1 MFAGLSG
8 IFFNLTTSRDR
19 SMRKPFTKC
28 AVNLQ
33 HNLLFMIDSN
43 IKIAAT
49 PTGAFY
55 LSDETYAA
63 AKEKIF
69 TTTWQ
74 YIGNAQEYS
83 ETGYL
88 YPIDFM
94 PSCLN
99 EPLLLSVQDNGL
111 QLMSNVCTHRGY
123 VLITEKTKSQIIR
136 CKYHGRCFH
145 PDGKF
150 LSMPEFE
157 AAENFPTQMDNLKQV
172 SVVNWNGLLFGS
184 LFPAMELNQLLQG
197 ISNRIP
203 WFPFKDLQLRPD
215 LSKDY
220 VIDANWA
227 LYCDNYL
234 EGFHIPFVHK
244 SLNKVIDYNNY
255 ETELFEYGNLQLG
268 IAKEGELIFDLPSDS
283 KDYGKKVGAYYFW
296 IFPNMMFNFYPWG
309 LSLNIVQPLAKNKT
323 KVSFL
328 VFVHNEALFN
338 QGAGSDLHRVEME
351 DEEVV
356 ESVHKGLHSRLYFRG
371 RYSPKMETGVH
382 QFHLLMQ
389 QFLGL

>member
-1 MFAGLSG
+1 
-8 IFFNLTTSRDR
+8 
-19 SMRKPFTKC
+19 
-28 AVNLQ
+28 
-33 HNLLFMIDSN
+33 MIDSN

-49 PTGAFY
+49 PTGDFY
-55 LSDETYAA
+55 LSDATYTA

-69 TTTWQ
+69 TSTWQ
-74 YIGNAQEYS
+74 YIGTANQYGES
-83 ETGYL
+83 GYL
-88 YPIDFM
+88 YPVDFM
-94 PSCLN
+94 PGCLN
-99 EPLLLSVQDNGL
+99 EPLLLSVQETGL

-184 LFPAMELNQLLQG
+184 LFPAMELNHLLQG
-197 ISNRIP
+197 ISNRIS
-203 WFPFKDLQLRPD
+203 WFPFSALQLRPD

-255 ETELFEYGNLQLG
+255 ETELFDFGNLQLG
-268 IAKEGELIFDLPSDS
+268 IAKDGELVFDLPANS

-309 LSLNIVQPLAKNKT
+309 LSLNIVEPLT
-323 KVSFL
+323 VDTCKVRFLSFVYDNSKL
-328 VFVHNEALFN
+328 NI
-338 QGAGSDLHRVEME
+338 GAGSGLDTVEHE

-356 ESVHKGLHSRLYFRG
+356 QQVQKGIRSRFYHQG
-371 RYSPKMETGVH
+371 RYSVTREQGTH
-382 QFHLLMQ
+382 HFHSLIASHLS
-389 QFLGL
+389 